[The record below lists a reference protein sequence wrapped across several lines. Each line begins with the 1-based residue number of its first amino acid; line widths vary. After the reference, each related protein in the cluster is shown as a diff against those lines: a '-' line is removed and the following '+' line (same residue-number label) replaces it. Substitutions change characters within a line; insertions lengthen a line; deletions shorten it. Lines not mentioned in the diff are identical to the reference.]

1 MGAKAAV
8 QAKEMTMDLVGDE
21 LAPSPVVAV
30 VGGGFSGLLTAVH
43 LLRGSPSVQ
52 VHLIERGP
60 RFGRGRAYSTAN
72 PNHLLNVR
80 AANMSAFPDD
90 PDHFRRW
97 LGTPTGDVF
106 VTRGRY
112 GDYLQ
117 DILRQESEREGQPG
131 RLIQHHSGATGALPA
146 SRRGWRVDLADGGAI
161 EADAVVLALG
171 FLEQTLPDGIEAG
184 FVTHPAYI
192 PDPWA
197 HDPTKVPPGDILLL
211 GTGLTMVDVAIGLDS
226 PARRFTALSR
236 RGLPPR
242 VHGPSPASPSP
253 SSMAGPLSCLRRL
266 RRQAKKVGWRT
277 AVDSIRWATPQI
289 WQAWSQRERRQFLR
303 HLQPWW
309 GVHRHRTAPE
319 TNERLEAMRGDGRL
333 QVIAAKVQ
341 SIAGGGHQLAVT
353 LRPRGSTELQTRR
366 YAAVINCTSPS
377 SDIDGAKDP
386 LVAGLRRQGLL
397 RADALGLGL
406 DVARDWGVVGAGGRK
421 TQGLYAVG
429 PLARGEIWEAV
440 AVPDLRLHAQEAAGF
455 VLGALDV
462 RPDQKPLS
470 AVRGA

>member
-1 MGAKAAV
+1 MAMSLAAEELASGPVAAV
-8 QAKEMTMDLVGDE
+8 I
-21 LAPSPVVAV
+21 
-30 VGGGFSGLLTAVH
+30 GGGFSGLLTAVH
-43 LLRGSPSVQ
+43 LLRGNPRVR
-52 VHLIERGP
+52 VHLIEGGP
-60 RFGRGRAYSTAN
+60 LFGRGRAYSTAN
-72 PNHLLNVR
+72 PHHLLNVR

-97 LGTPTGDVF
+97 LDTPSGDAF

-117 DILRQESEREGQPG
+117 DILRREGEPG
-131 RLIQHHSGATGALPA
+131 RLIPHHSRATGAAPA
-146 SRRGWRVDLADGGAI
+146 GPRGWRIDLANGGVI
-161 EADAVVLALG
+161 EAEAVVLALG
-171 FLEQTLPDGIEAG
+171 FLQQTLPGEIEAG
-184 FVTHPAYI
+184 FTAHPAYI

-197 HDPTKVPPGDILLL
+197 HDLSKVPPGEILLL

-236 RGLPPR
+236 RGLAPR
-242 VHGPSPASPSP
+242 VHGPSVASPSP

-319 TNERLEAMRGDGRL
+319 TDERLEAMRRDGRL
-333 QVIAAKVQ
+333 QILAAKVQ
-341 SIAGGGHQLAVT
+341 SITGAGHELQVA
-353 LRPRGSTELQTRR
+353 LRPRGSTERQTRR

-377 SDIDGAKDP
+377 SNIDSATDP

-406 DVARDWGVVGAGGRK
+406 DVGRDWNVVGAGARK
-421 TQGLYAVG
+421 TPGLYAVG

-455 VLGALDV
+455 VLGALGV
-462 RPDQKPLS
+462 RPDQKPIS
-470 AVRGA
+470 AARGA

>member
-1 MGAKAAV
+1 MEMAMNLAV
-8 QAKEMTMDLVGDE
+8 KETASG
-21 LAPSPVVAV
+21 PVVAV
-30 VGGGFSGLLTAVH
+30 IGGGFSGLLTAVQ
-43 LLRGSPSVQ
+43 LLRGNPRVR
-52 VHLIERGP
+52 VHLIEGGP

-97 LGTPTGDVF
+97 LGTPSGDAF

-117 DILRQESEREGQPG
+117 DILRHESEREGEPG
-131 RLIQHHSGATGALPA
+131 RLIQHHSRALEATPALPV
-146 SRRGWRVDLADGGAI
+146 GWRIGLADGGVI

-171 FLEQTLPDGIEAG
+171 FLAQTLPAEIEAA
-184 FVTHPAYI
+184 FAAHPAYI

-197 HDPTKVPPGDILLL
+197 HDLSKVPPGDILLL

-236 RGLPPR
+236 RGLAPR
-242 VHGPSPASPSP
+242 VHGPSTASPSP
-253 SSMAGPLSCLRRL
+253 SSMAGPLSSLRRL

-289 WQAWSQRERRQFLR
+289 WQAWSLRERRQFLR

-309 GVHRHRTAPE
+309 GVHRHRTAPQ
-319 TNERLEAMRGDGRL
+319 TDERLEAMRADGRL
-333 QVIAAKVQ
+333 QIVAAKVQ
-341 SIAGGGHQLAVT
+341 SISGAGHELQVT
-353 LRPRGSTELQTRR
+353 ARLRGSTERQTRR

-421 TQGLYAVG
+421 TPGLYAVG

-455 VLGALDV
+455 VLGALEV
-462 RPDQKPLS
+462 RPNQKPIS
-470 AVRGA
+470 AARGA